1 MQLHFRIRTMTAN
14 PYAGIVVRP
23 FLRRAIPYIIGF
35 RGCANLTG
43 PDFIEESGHP
53 LNMLYFVAVTD
64 RIAVIMRLI
73 GITLFP
79 CPDKLGVDPLP
90 LQFHPTFAYRI
101 GNMPIVIL
109 SFHFRGKTK
118 LQMPHKYLAVLL
130 DHISQSFLNL
140 GSCFTINGMLRI
152 GIHG

>member
-1 MQLHFRIRTMTAN
+1 MTAN

-23 FLRRAIPYIIGF
+23 FLRRAIPYIIEF
-35 RGCANLTG
+35 RGCVNLTG
-43 PDFIEESGHP
+43 PDLIEESGHP

-79 CPDKLGVDPLP
+79 RPDKLGVDPLP
-90 LQFHPTFAYRI
+90 LQLHPAFAYRI

-109 SFHFRGKTK
+109 GFH
-118 LQMPHKYLAVLL
+118 
-130 DHISQSFLNL
+130 D
-140 GSCFTINGMLRI
+140 SCEIREKR
-152 GIHG
+152 

>member
-1 MQLHFRIRTMTAN
+1 MLLRIRTMTAN

-35 RGCANLTG
+35 RGCVNLTG
-43 PDFIEESGHP
+43 PDLIEESGHP

-79 CPDKLGVDPLP
+79 RPDKLGVDPLP
-90 LQFHPTFAYRI
+90 LQLHPY
-101 GNMPIVIL
+101 MPSEPHGEGDIAVEL
-109 SFHFRGKTK
+109 WKK
-118 LQMPHKYLAVLL
+118 LEPGEK
-130 DHISQSFLNL
+130 
-140 GSCFTINGMLRI
+140 
-152 GIHG
+152 